1 MVCEYLDGKTL
12 NPRRWVIWPFL
23 APKEVRFASSEWD
36 PLWSHGRGGRD
47 KEIPHFFLVN
57 GNPLQRIL
65 WLGTQLLRPYREKR
79 QNRAAAA
86 GAAWLRLPP
95 PRAVQR
101 DRGGSSTC
109 FGAVCATQRPPHPA
123 KPPKTWFSRPPPK
136 PDWVPDSTSAS
147 WHQNRQLAPPHPGS
161 PTSRSPDPT
170 SAPDTRPSY
179 DLAPFSA
186 P

>member
-1 MVCEYLDGKTL
+1 MLWLRDAEWVYRVHCD

-65 WLGTQLLRPYREKR
+65 WLGTRLLRPYREKR

-123 KPPKTWFSRPPPK
+123 KPPKTWFLRPSTEGRLGARLHVCLLASESSAGTPPPQ
-136 PDWVPDSTSAS
+136 STDF
-147 WHQNRQLAPPHPGS
+147 H
-161 PTSRSPDPT
+161 TV
-170 SAPDTRPSY
+170 
-179 DLAPFSA
+179 
-186 P
+186 